1 MTCMYVRFTLVCEVT
16 LFSFFPTSK
25 ENWTTLVQ
33 EDEKDVL
40 EWAACVKQN
49 LLVLCYLHDVKVNN
63 EPARKQSKYQVSFI
77 QLTKT
82 GRYMAMG

>member
-1 MTCMYVRFTLVCEVT
+1 MTCMYVRFPLVCEVT

-49 LLVLCYLHDVKVNN
+49 LLVLCYLHDVKVSN
-63 EPARKQSKYQVSFI
+63 EQASTQTVKVPSFI
-77 QLTKT
+77 YLVN
-82 GRYMAMG
+82 